1 MNVCLYAF
9 SFFQKTMAETKMKQ
23 MMKNFSFSKN
33 ENLMINKQLLNTYCP
48 IS

>member
-1 MNVCLYAF
+1 
-9 SFFQKTMAETKMKQ
+9 MAETKMKQ